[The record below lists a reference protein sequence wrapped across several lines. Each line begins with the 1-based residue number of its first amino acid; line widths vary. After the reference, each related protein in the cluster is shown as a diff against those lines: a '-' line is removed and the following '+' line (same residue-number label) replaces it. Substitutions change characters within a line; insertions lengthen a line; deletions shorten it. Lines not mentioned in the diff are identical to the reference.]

1 VVDSVTGVLE
11 LLGTEFVDDNDTE
24 LDEDAEIEAEDDPS
38 TSVESLAEVVDPDA
52 DTGDTESVDA
62 GLLWVLVTRLDRV
75 VLTLVSVVH
84 TATPSSFVVVVIVL
98 STVIPNSS

>member
-11 LLGTEFVDDNDTE
+11 LLGTELVDDNDTE
-24 LDEDAEIEAEDDPS
+24 FNEDAEIEAEDDPS
-38 TSVESLAEVVDPDA
+38 TSVESLAEVVNPDA
-52 DTGDTESVDA
+52 DTDDIESVDA
-62 GLLWVLVTRLDRV
+62 ELLWVLVTRLDRV

-84 TATPSSFVVVVIVL
+84 TATPSSFVVVVTLL